1 MTLTVIFAYISGILF
16 FVLWIYLNT
25 KIVFSLVSKKRYF
38 LRIVVWVFIGWL
50 SALFVYAMFMA
61 FIMLAVFI
69 ANTLL
74 GFTV

>member
-25 KIVFSLVSKKRYF
+25 KIVFSLVSKERYF